1 MIEEVFPTEE
11 CYTPSMCKRDGV
23 NFEMFNL
30 KVYRM
35 VHVPAQKRK
44 MTAHWTHGFNSGESH
59 MTNEKRSNLMRKVVV
74 FNVISLDGYHTGP
87 DNDVSVMFPMMGG
100 VFDTYTAELLRRA
113 DLTLAGRVSFQ
124 LFNSFWPEV
133 AKDPTSEKWTPEQ
146 RELSQAGESVPT
158 IVVSD
163 TLTGN
168 WPDVRIIRRADAH
181 QQIAGLKRQPGKDIL
196 ITGSRTLWN
205 DLLAHDLVDEI
216 HLMIGN
222 VVLGAG
228 VPVFVGKPP
237 ASLRLVEVRNW
248 QDSNNILVCYK
259 VLHTSL

>member
-1 MIEEVFPTEE
+1 
-11 CYTPSMCKRDGV
+11 
-23 NFEMFNL
+23 
-30 KVYRM
+30 
-35 VHVPAQKRK
+35 
-44 MTAHWTHGFNSGESH
+44 
-59 MTNEKRSNLMRKVVV
+59 MRKIIV
-74 FNVISLDGYHTGP
+74 FNIISLDGYHTGP

-133 AKDPTSEKWTPEQ
+133 TKDPTSEKWTPEQ
-146 RELSQAGESVPT
+146 RELSQAGASVPT

-168 WPDVRIIRRADAH
+168 WPDISIIRRADAH
-181 QQIAGLKRQPGKDIL
+181 QKIAELKRQPGKDIL

-205 DLLAHDLVDEI
+205 DLLAHDLIDEI

-222 VVLGAG
+222 VVLGEG

-237 ASLRLVEVRNW
+237 ASLRLIDVRTWENSDNVLLRYEVRRTG
-248 QDSNNILVCYK
+248 VE
-259 VLHTSL
+259 TT